1 MRWLVQKG
9 KHDEARNVLRKLRS
23 VTCNIEEEL
32 KEIVNVCKK
41 DEQVLS
47 QSQNSEIEQDNTSEL
62 EREPFIVGNNQAFQN
77 SFCFKMIL
85 LSLVSLSLSQATAEG
100 GGSWSR
106 LSQSQSV
113 RKALLIGVSLQLFQ
127 QLAGINTVIYYSARI
142 LQMSGISNSV
152 STILWISCG
161 VNAINFFAS
170 FIGDKEAEKPLD

>member
-62 EREPFIVGNNQAFQN
+62 EREPFIVVGNNQA
-77 SFCFKMIL
+77 L
-85 LSLVSLSLSQATAEG
+85 
-100 GGSWSR
+100 
-106 LSQSQSV
+106 
-113 RKALLIGVSLQLFQ
+113 
-127 QLAGINTVIYYSARI
+127 
-142 LQMSGISNSV
+142 
-152 STILWISCG
+152 
-161 VNAINFFAS
+161 
-170 FIGDKEAEKPLD
+170 